1 MSDRADFCAFYYA
14 QTGQAAVWIRDEKRF
29 MFSNTELAWQSW
41 QAAQAQ
47 AGDGEA
53 PVAWLKPAHELVEN
67 SAPDVVTAELRGA
80 TIARGGIAASCMEN
94 YSVPLYKKQPAVNQ
108 QLLEES
114 RFKQGAEGFRK
125 ELLTATTP
133 FLWPLI
139 EGVFA
144 VFAHAHGFEPESN
157 AGDQVRK
164 EKAAIAAAQEQ

>member
-47 AGDGEA
+47 AGDG
-53 PVAWLKPAHELVEN
+53 
-67 SAPDVVTAELRGA
+67 
-80 TIARGGIAASCMEN
+80 
-94 YSVPLYKKQPAVNQ
+94 VNQ
-108 QLLEES
+108 QLLEEG

-133 FLWPLI
+133 FLWPI
-139 EGVFA
+139 IDGVFA

-157 AGDQVRK
+157 VGDQVRA
-164 EKAAIAAAQEQ
+164 EKAAIAAAQEQGK

>member
-41 QAAQAQ
+41 QAAQGQSSKPCPYIVTGGKGTSWCRLAAQ
-47 AGDGEA
+47 
-53 PVAWLKPAHELVEN
+53 P
-67 SAPDVVTAELRGA
+67 
-80 TIARGGIAASCMEN
+80 
-94 YSVPLYKKQPAVNQ
+94 QVNQ
-108 QLLEES
+108 QLLEEG

-133 FLWPLI
+133 FLWPII

-157 AGDQVRK
+157 VGDQVRK
-164 EKAAIAAAQEQ
+164 EKAAIAAAQEQGE

>member
-53 PVAWLKPAHELVEN
+53 PVAWLCDAGDGEN
-67 SAPDVVTAELRGA
+67 INA
-80 TIARGGIAASCMEN
+80 TCSLIALADYKRFGRKIT
-94 YSVPLYKKQPAVNQ
+94 PLYKAPPAAQVNQ

-125 ELLTATTP
+125 ELLAATTP
-133 FLWPLI
+133 FLRPHI

-157 AGDQVRK
+157 VGDQVRK

>member
-1 MSDRADFCAFYYA
+1 MSDSREAYA
-14 QTGQAAVWIRDEKRF
+14 KWREDRGIRIGDDPISATEFWDAA
-29 MFSNTELAWQSW
+29 W

-108 QLLEES
+108 QLLDAL
-114 RFKQGAEGFRK
+114 RLAETSMLDSGYSPQSV
-125 ELLTATTP
+125 TIIT
-133 FLWPLI
+133 
-139 EGVFA
+139 V
-144 VFAHAHGFEPESN
+144 
-157 AGDQVRK
+157 
-164 EKAAIAAAQEQ
+164 KAAIAAAQEQVSRPAKGE